1 MKFNSILLSEYKRVI
16 FMDSDGLANA
26 NLDHL
31 FFLPFPENIFMA
43 APQGYWFGK
52 DGVTIGQ
59 PENYCIG
66 DLSTSPDMFG
76 VISSILLVI
85 EPNQAL
91 YDTLQKYFGAWI
103 YKGGKKSRQY
113 FDMD

>member
-1 MKFNSILLSEYKRVI
+1 MLPEDFLFYFYQYIGGVLREFASLDHHLSDQYYKGCLMKFNSILLTEYKRVI

-52 DGVTIGQ
+52 DGVTIGKQ
-59 PENYCIG
+59 
-66 DLSTSPDMFG
+66 
-76 VISSILLVI
+76 ILPICLARRI
-85 EPNQAL
+85 QKPNP
-91 YDTLQKYFGAWI
+91 
-103 YKGGKKSRQY
+103 
-113 FDMD
+113 

>member
-1 MKFNSILLSEYKRVI
+1 MLPKDFLFHFYQYIGGVLREFASLDHHLSDQYYKGCLMKFNSILLTEYKRII

-52 DGVTIGQ
+52 DGVTIGKQ
-59 PENYCIG
+59 
-66 DLSTSPDMFG
+66 
-76 VISSILLVI
+76 ILPICLVRPVRRI
-85 EPNQAL
+85 QTPNP
-91 YDTLQKYFGAWI
+91 
-103 YKGGKKSRQY
+103 
-113 FDMD
+113 